1 MSENILIN
9 VFENPFNT
17 DVKSHYQ
24 FKNSIKIDTF
34 LLTFFGKNYVNKK
47 LKITLNGTIVD
58 KENYDYVLNG
68 NDICNIFTELE
79 GDIGTKAIGAV
90 VNFFSPAQAP
100 ELDLPENLYNIDQ
113 KKSKNYDPRLSSN
126 IARLGETIPNQY
138 GKIKWYPDLA
148 SAPYIRHENNTAVI
162 RYLLCLGHGEH
173 ELNDIFFG
181 KTSVLNNTDVSTVL
195 HTPNASFTR
204 FDDNVLTLKEIQ
216 NVNLNSGSRSQ
227 IYDPSDVVFDKS
239 AKTITFNTATPLNYK
254 EYYATKNFVED
265 DEIRIFHE
273 TNTDYNGVYEIDT
286 VQDGVNTVQSVIT
299 LKDVT
304 AWASSGATLQNVSIW
319 KTSDIETNP
328 FYHIKDSSGNDIAL
342 PYFVK
347 NTYTKT
353 FIIDNF
359 YNDDF
364 NIEIDMHIPQLL
376 GVYNKDGTIYT
387 DFNPFVNAGG
397 YLVPI
402 DSSGTEITTH
412 YQLTYQE
419 ELSNIGNNQYQA
431 SISKRNW
438 VNNNDLSSIKFT
450 SFNNLSFGNDFYF
463 TEYTGTY
470 NVIPDNEISSID
482 YVNGIVTFTS
492 SRTGLIYVNNFVQ
505 EKNYMYQPISG
516 LYGKW
521 IDSVSKIYSIQE
533 FHTKKKYTPNIY
545 NTKSIFKNGTYETN
559 IYSKYKCILYND
571 KGLAG
576 FWNEISDQVK
586 IKRIKVKYPNIK
598 YYGDKSLLSVEITN
612 TNEENNFE
620 LNDLSVVTTRKLNI
634 YNGTTWSAPTATRS
648 IAWALADVWMSYYGG
663 NRSYADLD
671 LTKLLSLDS
680 LWSSRGDT
688 FDGIFDS
695 SSSIF
700 EAISKIARVGRC
712 KPYYFNEVLSFVRDE
727 AQTTRKA
734 MFNSNNILPDTFK
747 INYTFSDLDTPNGIL
762 INYIDENNNY
772 EQSQV
777 KSNSNATKYQEVDF
791 FGCVNYQQ
799 AWRESQYLEKKL
811 LKLKKTIT
819 FSTEMIGHNLLI
831 YDRVAISFDLPN
843 WGQGGQIKNKN
854 GTTITTYE
862 PLDFSGSSPFYMLF
876 QKPNGDVSGPH
887 EVTQGATIYEAILV
901 ADVTDF
907 TFITDLNYKNPTIYN
922 FGNTNNYSKDL
933 IITKITPKNNN
944 QFFDIECVEY
954 IDDVYTAD
962 TGTPP
967 AQTQPI
973 ELMNQSTIPSS
984 LIPKVSGLK
993 LTNVAGSGSVVAIW
1007 NKINNISNYKV
1018 QKSTDN
1024 QTWVDVSTPTTETE
1038 TISAT
1043 GTLYVRVACVILSVV
1058 GEYSKKVLIAS

>member
-24 FKNSIKIDTF
+24 FTKSIRIDTF

-58 KENYDYVLNG
+58 KQNYDYVLNG

-148 SAPYIRHENNTAVI
+148 SAPYIRHENNTAVV

-195 HTPNASFTR
+195 HTPNVSFTR

-216 NVNLNSGSRSQ
+216 NVNINSGSRSQ
-227 IYDPSDVVFDKS
+227 IYEPYDVVFDKS

-254 EYYATKNFVED
+254 LYFARRNFVED

-273 TNTDYNGVYEIDT
+273 TNTDYNGVFEIDT
-286 VQDGVNTVQSVIT
+286 IQDGVNTVQSVIT

-319 KTSDIETNP
+319 KTSDIENNP
-328 FYHIKDSSGNDIAL
+328 FYHIKNSSGNDIAL

-347 NTYTKT
+347 NTFTKT

-359 YNDDF
+359 YKDDF
-364 NIEIDMHIPQLL
+364 NLEIDYNTPQQL
-376 GVYNKDGTIYT
+376 GVYDTSGIIYT
-387 DFNPFVNAGG
+387 ESNPFVNAGG

-402 DSSGTEITTH
+402 DSSGAEITVH
-412 YQLTYQE
+412 YKLYYDRI
-419 ELSNIGNNQYQA
+419 LSSNSSTEYQA
-431 SISKRNW
+431 SASFRDWK
-438 VNNNDLSSIKFT
+438 NNSDLTNINFPTIKNPT
-450 SFNNLSFGNDFYF
+450 FNNDFYF
-463 TEYTGTY
+463 SENGLP
-470 NVIPDNEISSID
+470 IDNTDINTID
-482 YVNGIVTFTS
+482 YTNGIVTFNTAKIG
-492 SRTGLIYVNNFVQ
+492 TIKAHNVIFL
-505 EKNYMYQPISG
+505 KNYTYQPIQSTFG
-516 LYGKW
+516 RW
-521 IDSVSKIYSIQE
+521 ITTIGRVINESI
-533 FHTKKKYTPNIY
+533 
-545 NTKSIFKNGTYETN
+545 TKSEYFNNLQKNSLFQGQTLEYN
-559 IYSKYKCILYND
+559 VYSKYKCILYND

-576 FWNEISDQVK
+576 FWTEISDQVK

-598 YYGDKSLLSVEITN
+598 FYGDKSLLSVEITN
-612 TNEENNFE
+612 TNEDNNFE
-620 LNDLSVVTTRKLNI
+620 LNDLSVITTRKLNI
-634 YNGTTWSAPTATRS
+634 YNGTTWSTPTATRS
-648 IAWALADVWMSYYGG
+648 IAWGLADVWMSYYGG

-671 LTKLLSLDS
+671 LDKLLSLDTT
-680 LWSSRGDT
+680 WTSRGDT

-734 MFNSNNILPDTFK
+734 MFNSNNILPDSFK

-772 EQSQV
+772 EPSQL

-791 FGCVNYQQ
+791 FGCVNYEQ
-799 AWRESQYLEKKL
+799 AWRESQYLQKKL
-811 LKLKKTIT
+811 LKLKKTIN

-843 WGQGGQIKNKN
+843 WGQGGQIKSKN

-862 PLDFSGSSPFYMLF
+862 PLNFTGSSPFYMLF
-876 QKPNGDVSGPH
+876 QKPNGDVSGLH
-887 EVTQGATIYEAILV
+887 EVTQGATEYEAILV

-907 TFITDLNYKNPTIYN
+907 SFITDLNYKNPTIYN
-922 FGNTNNYSKDL
+922 FGNTNNYAKDL
-933 IITKITPKNNN
+933 IITKITPKDNN

-973 ELMNQSTIPSS
+973 ELMNQATIPSS
-984 LIPKVSGLK
+984 LVPKVSGLK

-1007 NKINNISNYKV
+1007 NKTNNINTYKV